1 MRGSTGN
8 SGSSGHPAP
17 VWARNIGTVGTVGT
31 PPGPRGRA
39 PARPADFP
47 ERPWRP
53 RGATPAHGKASRPRH
68 PGPRLT
74 STPTLLRVYGVAVAV
89 LAAGFAALL
98 TRAVVAADDGLR
110 VVGQGAGPQVVAANN
125 LYLGLASMDAEL
137 ANIILVGDETGLGYT
152 RADARTAYENDR
164 ALVAEALRASA
175 ANASGAAA
183 RDTVG
188 RLVEGLG
195 AYDNLA
201 GQITYADA
209 QDDAR
214 RLQDPSPALPNLRRA
229 TDMMHSGLLPAA
241 DTLLDA
247 DATSVTRAYRDGRDE
262 TALYAGLALAAG
274 ILLIVLLIGGQVFLF
289 RRTHRVFNPIL
300 TAVTVGAM
308 CVVAIGVGAAFD
320 ARDELDVAKHD
331 AFDSVLALTRTK
343 ALVADANGDE
353 SRWLVDPSDAR
364 QYADRYAETTRL
376 LSMQFSREL
385 DNITFGGEREAART
399 AYEANATYQAF
410 DTKLRGM
417 ASTDLRG
424 AVDFDTSHRPGNSNW
439 AYEQLQSDLDAVVAI
454 NRTHMTAAAD
464 TGERDLG
471 AWKWLGSATAP
482 ALALATWRG
491 IRPRLR
497 EYRNP

>member
-8 SGSSGHPAP
+8 SGSSGYTAP
-17 VWARNIGTVGTVGT
+17 TFVLSIGTVGA
-31 PPGPRGRA
+31 PPRPPGRA
-39 PARPADFP
+39 PDRPAHFP

-53 RGATPAHGKASRPRH
+53 RGATAAHGKAPRPRH
-68 PGPRLT
+68 PGLRLT
-74 STPTLLRVYGVAVAV
+74 ATPTLLRLYGVAVAV

-137 ANIILVGDETGLGYT
+137 ANIVLVGDEIGLGYT
-152 RADARTAYENDR
+152 RADAQAAYRNDR
-164 ALVAEALRASA
+164 TVVAEALRASA

-188 RLVEGLG
+188 RLVDDLG

-229 TDMMHSGLLPAA
+229 TDMMHNELLPCA
-241 DTLLDA
+241 DALLDA
-247 DATSVTRAYRDGRDE
+247 DAASVTHGYQDGRDE
-262 TALYAGLALAAG
+262 AAWYAALALAVG
-274 ILLIVLLIGGQVFLF
+274 ILLVLLLIGGQIFLF

-300 TAVTVGAM
+300 AAVTVAAM
-308 CVVAIGVGAAFD
+308 CVVAIGAGAAFD

-353 SRWLVDPSDAR
+353 SRWLVDPANAR
-364 QYADRYAETTRL
+364 QYADRYADTTRL
-376 LSMQFSREL
+376 LTMQFSREL
-385 DNITFGGEREAART
+385 DNITFDGERDAAQT

-410 DTKLRGM
+410 DTKMRGM
-417 ASTDLRG
+417 ASADFRG
-424 AVDFDTSHRPGNSNW
+424 AVDFNTSHRAGNSNW
-439 AYEQLQSDLDAVVAI
+439 AYERLQSDLDAVVAI
-454 NRTHMTAAAD
+454 NRTHMTAASD

-471 AWKWLGSATAP
+471 AWSWLASAAAV